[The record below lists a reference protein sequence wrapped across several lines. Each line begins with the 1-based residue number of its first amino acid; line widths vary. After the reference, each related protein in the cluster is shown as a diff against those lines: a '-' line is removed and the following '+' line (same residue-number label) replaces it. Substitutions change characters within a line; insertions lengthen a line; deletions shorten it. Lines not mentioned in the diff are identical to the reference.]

1 MTEAYIGIGSNLG
14 DRRSY
19 IDRAI
24 EILRRSEHIM
34 VDKVSPIYETDPV
47 GGPPQGKFLNGAIK
61 IKTDLSCGEL
71 LGLLNSI
78 EDTLGRK
85 KDVRNGPRIID
96 LDILTYGNACIQE
109 DDLIVPHPRMNER
122 DFVMRPLRDIM
133 GEDR

>member
-14 DRRSY
+14 DRRFY
-19 IDRAI
+19 IDRAV
-24 EILRRSEHIM
+24 EMLRRSEHIM
-34 VDKVSPIYETDPV
+34 VEEVSPIYETGPV
-47 GGPPQGKFLNGAIK
+47 GGPPQGKFLNGAMK
-61 IKTDLSCGEL
+61 IRTDLSCREL

-85 KDVRNGPRIID
+85 RDIRNGPRIID

-122 DFVMRPLRDIM
+122 DFVMRPLRDIL
-133 GEDR
+133 